1 MGFVVNDEY
10 FCRDGFVSPE
20 FKRAFVSRFLLTVSD
35 VLGVVFC
42 REFENLKIIF
52 FDFHAVNAVSEND
65 LR

>member
-1 MGFVVNDEY
+1 MCFVINDED
-10 FCRDGFVSPE
+10 FCCDWFVSPE
-20 FKRAFVSRFLLTVSD
+20 IERVFVSGFFLTVRD
-35 VLGVVFC
+35 VLGMVLC